1 MEVGGC
7 DFDRPVLER
16 GDELPKEIRR
26 NVRLNFVRIL
36 EECGGFFEQ
45 TAFLGQFDR
54 RKFGERFWMDE
65 SDRLFEARMGE
76 LFVWDSFIKKWSSF
90 PPFQ

>member
-1 MEVGGC
+1 
-7 DFDRPVLER
+7 
-16 GDELPKEIRR
+16 
-26 NVRLNFVRIL
+26 
-36 EECGGFFEQ
+36 
-45 TAFLGQFDR
+45 
-54 RKFGERFWMDE
+54 MDE